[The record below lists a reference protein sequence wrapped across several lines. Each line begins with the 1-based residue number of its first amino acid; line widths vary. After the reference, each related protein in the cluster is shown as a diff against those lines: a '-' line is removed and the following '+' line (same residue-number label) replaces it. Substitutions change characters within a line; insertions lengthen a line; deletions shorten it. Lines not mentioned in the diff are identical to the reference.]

1 MKQEEFQL
9 MKKMM
14 EKKNHNEDD
23 QILEQVTHRIR
34 IIDYQKL
41 EGTCNEFNSWIHMRR
56 KSELNH
62 IPRSIALSKDF
73 MNSDK
78 FGAMTTSLGSHDHFP
93 QNP

>member
-1 MKQEEFQL
+1 
-9 MKKMM
+9 
-14 EKKNHNEDD
+14 
-23 QILEQVTHRIR
+23 
-34 IIDYQKL
+34 
-41 EGTCNEFNSWIHMRR
+41 MRR